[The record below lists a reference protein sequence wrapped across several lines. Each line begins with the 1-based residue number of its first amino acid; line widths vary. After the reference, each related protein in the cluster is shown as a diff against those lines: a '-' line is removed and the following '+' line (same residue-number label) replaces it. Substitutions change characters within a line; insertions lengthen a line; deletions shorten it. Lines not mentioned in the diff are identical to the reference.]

1 MILVKHSLSQV
12 DPVIPSRQWLL
23 SAEGV
28 RRCLPLAGRL
38 ADYHPDIIISSDEP
52 KAIET
57 GRIVAEQLALP
68 WQIGQDLHE
77 QERESATFYPSVMD
91 FEKAVKRFFESPDQL
106 VFGEETADEAHRR
119 FANAIASVQSQ
130 LPHKRVAVV
139 THGTVLSLFV
149 SRLFALDP
157 YPFWKR
163 LTLPSFV
170 VLDHSPWRLQ
180 DVVTDIR

>member
-28 RRCLPLAGRL
+28 RRCLPLARRL
-38 ADYHPDIIISSDEP
+38 ADYHPDIILSSDEP

-77 QERESATFYPSVMD
+77 QERETAPFYPSVRISRS
-91 FEKAVKRFFESPDQL
+91 AVKRFFESPDQL
-106 VFGEETADEAHRR
+106 VFGEETADEAHCR
-119 FANAIASVQSQ
+119 FANAVTRCAVTAS
-130 LPHKRVAVV
+130 PAK
-139 THGTVLSLFV
+139 GWLS
-149 SRLFALDP
+149 
-157 YPFWKR
+157 
-163 LTLPSFV
+163 
-170 VLDHSPWRLQ
+170 SPTAPCFHYSSPACLHWTPILSGN
-180 DVVTDIR
+180 T

>member
-77 QERESATFYPSVMD
+77 QERESATFYPSVTD
-91 FEKAVKRFFESPDQL
+91 FEKAVKLFSSHPINWFSVKKQRMKRMVASRTLSPVCNHSIPTKGWL
-106 VFGEETADEAHRR
+106 SSPRHRTFTFR
-119 FANAIASVQSQ
+119 VPPVCFWPLILSGNA
-130 LPHKRVAVV
+130 
-139 THGTVLSLFV
+139 
-149 SRLFALDP
+149 
-157 YPFWKR
+157 
-163 LTLPSFV
+163 
-170 VLDHSPWRLQ
+170 
-180 DVVTDIR
+180 